1 MNEPVALPLSS
12 SATPGTLKT
21 IEVRTSPSEVV
32 IPLVLFGLLF
42 AALAASLG
50 YLSPAQRLITV
61 GVFAALLISVGVARL
76 VRGGPRLVISPEH
89 LGYRV
94 SRREPLRRV
103 AWSEI
108 QSARIEPGL
117 RHAPPRLRLVLASSS
132 VLETVSSGEVHRYVD
147 IPIDGVDLSWSSLEI
162 FIHRAAPHLFP
173 PPA

>member
-1 MNEPVALPLSS
+1 MNRASNTTPRPV
-12 SATPGTLKT
+12 GT
-21 IEVRTSPSEVV
+21 IEVRTSPSEV
-32 IPLVLFGLLF
+32 ILPLVLSGLLL
-42 AALAASLG
+42 AALAANLG
-50 YLSPAQRLITV
+50 YLSPGQRLVTV

-94 SRREPLRRV
+94 SRRGPLRRV

-108 QSARIEPGL
+108 QSARIEPAL

>member
-1 MNEPVALPLSS
+1 MNRPSET
-12 SATPGTLKT
+12 TPGSSGT
-21 IEVRTSPSEVV
+21 IEVRTSPSEVI
-32 IPLVLFGLLF
+32 IPLVLFGLLL

-50 YLSPAQRLITV
+50 YLSAGQRLITFA
-61 GVFAALLISVGVARL
+61 VFAALLISVGVARL

-94 SRREPLRRV
+94 SRRQPLRRV

-108 QSARIEPGL
+108 QSARIEPAL
-117 RHAPPRLRLVLASSS
+117 RRTPPRLRLVLTSSS
-132 VLETVSSGEVHRYVD
+132 VLETVSSGEIHRYVD

>member
-1 MNEPVALPLSS
+1 MNRASNT
-12 SATPGTLKT
+12 TPGPVGT
-21 IEVRTSPSEVV
+21 IEVRTSPSEV
-32 IPLVLFGLLF
+32 ILPLVLSGLLL
-42 AALAASLG
+42 AALAANLG
-50 YLSPAQRLITV
+50 YLSPGQRLVTV

-117 RHAPPRLRLVLASSS
+117 RHAPPRLRLVLASSL